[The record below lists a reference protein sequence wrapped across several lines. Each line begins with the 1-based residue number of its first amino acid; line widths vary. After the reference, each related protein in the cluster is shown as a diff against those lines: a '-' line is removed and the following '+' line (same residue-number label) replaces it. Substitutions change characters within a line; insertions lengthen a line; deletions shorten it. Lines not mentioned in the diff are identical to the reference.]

1 LSLTI
6 KQEEMSTPGKKRSV
20 LKKILIGIA
29 ILILLAAIAFQV
41 FITRY
46 LPSMVRERLADV
58 IVKGSDSLYRFEVG
72 KFDVSFWGGSVHFND
87 LKITID
93 TARYKK
99 MEAAKR
105 LPPLTF
111 QLNLPAGR
119 INGIS
124 IRNLVW
130 NKKIDI
136 RSIRFKSADI
146 HLARHFRS
154 ADTALAADEPLWKL
168 IQPNI
173 RDINISSVRCD
184 DLKMTYQNAD
194 SATSFRWAF
203 NKCNV
208 MFSGI
213 RVDSASANDSSRLLF
228 AKNVGLTAEDIKM
241 KTPDGLYYLFANKIV
256 YTSSDRELLVK
267 DFDFHPT
274 MNQQQFNRHW
284 GYEHELYKLKIP
296 LIELKNFQLPQWI
309 SYNRLRVDTV
319 KLSSPSIAV
328 HMDRNPRDNPYSK
341 KGKYPQQL
349 LQKAPFNMQIKRL
362 KATDASMVYTET
374 NDATQMTGKLV
385 FSSLNGTI
393 DNITNDKAA
402 LARSRECIANIRGAV
417 MNKGSIHAL
426 FRFNLADR
434 AGAFGVKATISNL
447 DAKQLQPLF
456 KAMTATDIQSFNMER
471 LDYTMTGNEN
481 MGKGNLRMHYSDMD
495 ILLNKVEEDKTF
507 NKRGFLSFLANRLVI
522 YKENPKDGD
531 ERVATNIPMKRVSTR
546 SFFNLVWKTLYTS
559 AADIVLRPA
568 AQRKIEKRK
577 ERQMQRNAKTTVDK
591 RNAVSGK

>member
-1 LSLTI
+1 
-6 KQEEMSTPGKKRSV
+6 MSTPKKKRSV

-29 ILILLAAIAFQV
+29 ILILLAAVAFQI

-46 LPSMVRERLADV
+46 LPPMVKDRLADI

-72 KFDVSFWGGSVHFND
+72 KFDVSFWGGSVQFSD
-87 LKITID
+87 LRITID

-99 MEAAKR
+99 MEAEKR

-111 QLNLPAGR
+111 QLNLPGGS
-119 INGIS
+119 INGIGLRAL
-124 IRNLVW
+124 IW
-130 NKKIDI
+130 KKKIDI
-136 RSIRFKSADI
+136 SSIRFKSADI

-154 ADTALAADEPLWKL
+154 ADTTAAPDKPLWKL

-173 RDINISSVRCD
+173 RSIHIASVRCD
-184 DLKMTYQNAD
+184 DLKMTYQNVD

-203 NKCNV
+203 DKCNIL
-208 MFSGI
+208 FSDI
-213 RVDSASANDSSRLLF
+213 RVDSASANDSTRLLF
-228 AKNVGLTAEDIKM
+228 AKNVGLAAEDIKM
-241 KTPDGLYYLFANKIV
+241 KTPDGLYYLFAGQIA
-256 YTSSDRELLVK
+256 YTSSERALLVK

-274 MNQQQFNRHW
+274 MNQQQFNSHW
-284 GYEHELYKLKIP
+284 GYEHEIYKLKMP
-296 LIELKNFQLPQWI
+296 VIELKNFQLQQWI

-319 KLSSPSIAV
+319 KLTSPSIAV

-349 LQKAPFNMQIKRL
+349 LQKAPFSILIKRL

-374 NDATQMTGKLV
+374 NDKTQMTGKLQ
-385 FSSLNGTI
+385 FSSLNGVI
-393 DNITNDKAA
+393 DNITNDTAA
-402 LARSRECIANIRGAV
+402 LMRSRECIADIRGTV
-417 MNKGSIHAL
+417 MRSGSLHAI

-434 AGAFGVKATISNL
+434 AGAFGVNATITHL
-447 DAKQLQPLF
+447 DAPQLQPLF
-456 KAMTATDIQSFNMER
+456 KAMTATDIQSFNMQR

-481 MGKGNLRMHYSDMD
+481 AARGNLKMHYTDMN
-495 ILLNKVEEDKTF
+495 ILLNKVEEDKSF

-531 ERVATNIPMKRVSTR
+531 ERVATNIPLQRDPTR

-577 ERQMQRNAKTTVDK
+577 ERQMQKNAKAAADK
-591 RNAVSGK
+591 KNDRSVSR